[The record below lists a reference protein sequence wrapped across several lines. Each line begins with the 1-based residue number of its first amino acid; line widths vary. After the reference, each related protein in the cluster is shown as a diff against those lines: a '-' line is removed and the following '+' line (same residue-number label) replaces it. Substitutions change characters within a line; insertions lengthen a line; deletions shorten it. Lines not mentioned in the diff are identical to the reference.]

1 MTEIFYDKN
10 AEVDKDGE
18 KQDLGVYEA
27 RRLIGPQSFDD
38 NWQLIGNTSEL
49 RNEKDNSFLAFV
61 DFEGDEGSIRECPHC
76 LEYDFHHK
84 LYARVKKTVGLQRR
98 MMTCLARVM
107 NVVTLCLSIR
117 RIMNQK

>member
-38 NWQLIGNTSEL
+38 TWQLIGL
-49 RNEKDNSFLAFV
+49 
-61 DFEGDEGSIRECPHC
+61 
-76 LEYDFHHK
+76 
-84 LYARVKKTVGLQRR
+84 LQNWEMRKIIVS
-98 MMTCLARVM
+98 LP
-107 NVVTLCLSIR
+107 L
-117 RIMNQK
+117 